1 MRELRNL
8 VQQQQHK
15 MGEMQTELTEH
26 KLQIN
31 EQKRELQLL
40 KVKQTISILSKQT
53 KYLVKMLPWK
63 LFL

>member
-1 MRELRNL
+1 
-8 VQQQQHK
+8 

-53 KYLVKMLPWK
+53 KYLVKMLPWER
-63 LFL
+63 LWLGCLTIFQLYRGG

>member
-15 MGEMQTELTEH
+15 MVEMQTELTEH

-40 KVKQTISILSKQT
+40 KVWVT
-53 KYLVKMLPWK
+53 V
-63 LFL
+63 

>member
-1 MRELRNL
+1 
-8 VQQQQHK
+8 

-53 KYLVKMLPWK
+53 K
-63 LFL
+63 